1 VWQPRGLVAFE
12 LERVQ
17 VNLQDEEGRAIA
29 SRLLPE
35 KFVEVGALLYP

>member
-1 VWQPRGLVAFE
+1 VAFE

-35 KFVEVGALLYP
+35 KVVEVSVSALP